1 MISMF
6 EGCETID
13 DMLDAIGEYARRE
26 KISTITLAKD
36 FEGRGIAPD
45 YVKHIK
51 ALYPDYADFKP

>member
-36 FEGRGIAPD
+36 FEGRGIGQD
-45 YVKHIK
+45 YVKHI
-51 ALYPDYADFKP
+51 